1 MPGKSRSSKGR
12 GAAIRDKKLA
22 LWRGKGEPVDIRK
35 ASGKTPVNE
44 REMAR
49 RTTPASKARS
59 R

>member
-1 MPGKSRSSKGR
+1 MPGKSKG
-12 GAAIRDKKLA
+12 GADIRDKKLA
-22 LWRGKGEPVDIRK
+22 LWRDKGKAVDIRK
-35 ASGKTPVNE
+35 AGGKTPVNE

>member
-1 MPGKSRSSKGR
+1 MPGKSASKGR

-22 LWRGKGEPVDIRK
+22 LWRDKGKAVDIRK
-35 ASGKTPVNE
+35 AGGKIPINE